1 MNPIYMLAQATGT
14 PAATTTAPAQSATA
28 TPPPTTG
35 QTTTQPADNKPADA
49 APSSPFGDYNGLIT
63 LALIAVIFY
72 MLFIRPQRKAQKEQQ
87 ARINALQPGDK
98 IITNAGLHG
107 SIRKVGDTSV
117 DVEIAP
123 GVVVTIEK
131 PAVVNVVK

>member
-1 MNPIYMLAQATGT
+1 MSPIYILAQATGT
-14 PAATTTAPAQSATA
+14 PAATSPAPSQPAAS
-28 TPPPTTG
+28 TPPPSG
-35 QTTTQPADNKPADA
+35 QTTTQPADNKPADNA
-49 APSSPFGDYNGLIT
+49 APAAGIFNNGFVMM
-63 LALIAVIFY
+63 ALIAVIFY
-72 MLFIRPQRKAQKEQQ
+72 MLLIRPQRKAQKEQQ

-131 PAVVNVVK
+131 AAVVNVLK